1 MNNMMNPFYNSQF
14 NIDRINN
21 QIKDLENLRNQFQ
34 NIPQPMPQQPIQN
47 IINTNN
53 SQNIDFE
60 ARYIKKDEE
69 VENIIVQRKTAFIS
83 PENRFLKVKDIDG
96 TITTYELIPP
106 LDEKDKKIMELENK
120 IKEME
125 AKHELSNNTAN
136 TSIKKSTSSD
146 TKSSEK

>member
-1 MNNMMNPFYNSQF
+1 MFNNPFYNPQG

-21 QIKDLENLRNQFQ
+21 QIKELENLKNQYQ
-34 NIPQPMPQQPIQN
+34 TIPQPMQQPIQN

-53 SQNIDFE
+53 SQNIEFE
-60 ARYIKKDEE
+60 ARYLKKDEE

-83 PENRFLKVKDIDG
+83 PENRFLKVKEIDG

-106 LDEKDKKIMELENK
+106 LDEKDKKILELENK

-125 AKHELSNNTAN
+125 AKNELSINKTNNDV
-136 TSIKKSTSSD
+136 KKSTTSN
-146 TKSSEK
+146 TKSNE